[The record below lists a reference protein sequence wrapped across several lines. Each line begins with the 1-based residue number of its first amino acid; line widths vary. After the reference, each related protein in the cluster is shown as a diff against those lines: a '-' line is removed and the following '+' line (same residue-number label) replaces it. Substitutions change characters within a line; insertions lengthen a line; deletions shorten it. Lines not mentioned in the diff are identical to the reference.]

1 MYKIRC
7 EYTKPVTTDDLSG
20 DMLFDDYLLNWI
32 EIAKARITPSTYYSY
47 KNAIKNIINPYFHP
61 KSLKLN
67 EVQARHLQQFYTYK
81 LESVKPATVIYY
93 HEILQSALQY
103 AFKTDLVLQNVA
115 RKVDK
120 PKLND
125 FEPSFISAEEME
137 KMFEALKGN
146 KLELPVMLA
155 AFYGMIRSEVLGLS
169 GMKLTSKETRFQ

>member
-7 EYTKPVTTDDLSG
+7 EYTKPVT
-20 DMLFDDYLLNWI
+20 
-32 EIAKARITPSTYYSY
+32 
-47 KNAIKNIINPYFHP
+47 
-61 KSLKLN
+61 
-67 EVQARHLQQFYTYK
+67 
-81 LESVKPATVIYY
+81 VIYY
-93 HEILQSALQY
+93 HGILQSALQY

-115 RKVDK
+115 RKVNK

-125 FEPSFISAEEME
+125 FEPTFISAEEME
-137 KMFEALKGN
+137 KIFEALKGN

>member
-7 EYTKPVTTDDLSG
+7 EYTKP
-20 DMLFDDYLLNWI
+20 
-32 EIAKARITPSTYYSY
+32 
-47 KNAIKNIINPYFHP
+47 
-61 KSLKLN
+61 
-67 EVQARHLQQFYTYK
+67 
-81 LESVKPATVIYY
+81 ATVIYY
-93 HEILQSALQY
+93 YGILQSALQY

-125 FEPSFISAEEME
+125 FEPTFISAEEME

-155 AFYGMIRSEVLGLS
+155 AFYGMRRSEALGLS